1 MCSTW
6 ISGFGL
12 KNSLS
17 SGRQQAPDQLD
28 RRPRVESEQ
37 RVVLERVVRIG
48 LAAPELV
55 EEIGSDAAR
64 IEELLQLHRR
74 QLANLLL
81 GVVHAALLADARADL
96 FHDLLDVH
104 RI

>member
-1 MCSTW
+1 M
-6 ISGFGL
+6 SGFGL

-17 SGRQQAPDQLD
+17 SGRSS
-28 RRPRVESEQ
+28 RRINSTSAARRTEQ

-48 LAAPELV
+48 LDAPELV
-55 EEIGSDAAR
+55 EKIGSDAAR